1 MTTSKSMSILAICII
16 AAACGGSKSTDTPT
30 SDGGVPDSVIPD
42 AGVPG
47 AGTPDRQAFVGSW
60 DVESSI
66 TYTFTG
72 PNASGSMEIT
82 SPNQVDS
89 VVADPADPI
98 GVILSIEQNACD
110 IPFTVK
116 DATSATI
123 AVGTQCHL
131 DVSNPLAHTVDV
143 FDLTYTVGSL
153 AIASTGGF
161 TGMGMNASGSFLRHR
176 GGGSSVTD
184 PGTFTQK
191 ISGTK

>member
-1 MTTSKSMSILAICII
+1 MTTSKSMSILAICIV
-16 AAACGGSKSTDTPT
+16 AAACGGSDGTPT
-30 SDGGVPDSVIPD
+30 ADGGVSADGGIAADGGVPD
-42 AGVPG
+42 

-98 GVILSIEQNACD
+98 GVILSIDQGACD

-123 AVGTQCHL
+123 AVGSLCHL

-143 FDLTYTVGSL
+143 FDLTYTAGSL
-153 AIASTGGF
+153 AIAANGASV
-161 TGMGMNASGSFLRHR
+161 GMGMNASGSFLRHR
-176 GGGSSVTD
+176 GGGSVTD

>member
-1 MTTSKSMSILAICII
+1 MTTSKSMSILAICIV
-16 AAACGGSKSTDTPT
+16 AAACGGSDGTPT
-30 SDGGVPDSVIPD
+30 ADGGVSADGGIAADGGVPD
-42 AGVPG
+42 